1 MKMIFLGDAA
11 KDSGNFGFSEACPLC
26 SISSVTDNGRSQ
38 CSPSCPNRVDV
49 HSLSDVDNQ
58 FHVCVVVVVRAA
70 GDLCGGDQQL
80 LMASGTFCRQI
91 RQSCRG
97 NVPTSTY

>member
-1 MKMIFLGDAA
+1 MLPRILAILGFLRRVPYAD
-11 KDSGNFGFSEACPLC
+11 
-26 SISSVTDNGRSQ
+26 ISSVTDDGRSE
-38 CSPSCPNRVDV
+38 CSPSCPNGVDV

-70 GDLCGGDQQL
+70 GDLRGGDQQL
-80 LMASGTFCRQI
+80 LMASGTFCRQN